1 MTLTGGAA
9 ETEAERAASILRD
22 QIVDGERLPGS
33 RLVERDL
40 AAELGVSRLPIREAL
55 RILTNEGLVTPR
67 PRTWAVVREFSE
79 QDIDDLQQVRVALEP
94 LAFAGLAQTRTPEG
108 LAELRQIVAEHADA
122 ATRGDVAAS
131 HRSAAAFHTAALE
144 LSPNGLVGEVGVLLS
159 SRLRWMLSQHDDLLA
174 VTDEHE
180 ELLAAIESGDVELA
194 RRLAEDHL
202 VSSARRAA
210 EHGRSKHVTA

>member
-1 MTLTGGAA
+1 MKTTGGAA
-9 ETEAERAASILRD
+9 ESEAERAAATLRD

-55 RILTNEGLVTPR
+55 RALTNEGLVTPR

-79 QDIDDLQQVRVALEP
+79 QDIDDLQQVRAALEP
-94 LAFAGLAQTRTPEG
+94 LAFAGLAATRTAEDLKRLRAI
-108 LAELRQIVAEHADA
+108 LARHAEA
-122 ATRGDVAAS
+122 ASRGDVAAS
-131 HRSAAAFHTAALE
+131 HREAAAFHTVALE
-144 LSPNGLVGEVGVLLS
+144 LSPNGLVGEVGALLA

-180 ELLAAIESGDVELA
+180 ELYAAIEAGDPERA
-194 RRLAEDHL
+194 RALAEEHL
-202 VSSARRAA
+202 VSSARRAE
-210 EHGRSKHVTA
+210 EHGRAAYVTA